1 MVSRFLTPFGGRA
14 PEQSEDV
21 FLELPHELNQVVDEG
36 GSSKFVATPRLDVHE
51 ADGVIEMSAELP
63 GVAET
68 DIEICLEGDILS
80 ISGEKRDDHKDTKA
94 HFVER
99 TYGAFQRSIQLP
111 FAPQPDQMTA
121 ECEHGVL
128 RIRFPR
134 VEAERT
140 HRIEIGGAK
149 RPGQADTGQP
159 HKKAIGDSWSGSKES
174 DPGKARSTISI
185 DSGKSGEPPLDL
197 R

>member
-1 MVSRFLTPFGGRA
+1 MVSRFLTPFGGRT

-21 FLELPHELNQVVDEG
+21 FLELPHELNQMTEEG
-36 GSSKFVATPRLDVHE
+36 EGNKFVATPRLDVHE

-63 GVAET
+63 GVAEA

-80 ISGEKRDDHKDTKA
+80 ISGEKRDQHKDTKA

-99 TYGAFQRSIQLP
+99 AYGTFQRSIQLP
-111 FAPQPDQMTA
+111 FAPQPDQMSA
-121 ECEHGVL
+121 ECDHGVL

-134 VEAERT
+134 VEPERT
-140 HRIEIGGAK
+140 HRIQIGTAK
-149 RPGQADTGQP
+149 SPGQADIGQP
-159 HKKAIGDSWSGSKES
+159 QKKAIGDSWSAKET
-174 DPGKARSTISI
+174 DAGKSRSSISI
-185 DSGKSGEPPLDL
+185 DSGKTSDTPLDL